1 MSRETKTRIAGMS
14 ILTFGIIF
22 GVAAIATILMVSVPN

>member
-14 ILTFGIIF
+14 ILTFGILI
-22 GVAAIATILMVSVPN
+22 GCSVLAGIAMVSIPN